1 MDKKERDYLNMMCL
15 IHLYADV
22 QEYAYYDLDEEDKKR
37 LFERIEER
45 KELVKEI
52 DDEVLKKIVND
63 MLEEIDN
70 HIKRKGGEMI

>member
-1 MDKKERDYLNMMCL
+1 M
-15 IHLYADV
+15 
-22 QEYAYYDLDEEDKKR
+22 
-37 LFERIEER
+37 EER
-45 KELVKEI
+45 KELDKEI